1 MHWWYD
7 WSYNGWPHMWFFP
20 FFPIAFIVL
29 CLIIMV
35 FVMMPMMRRRGRDRF
50 DFQQKTALDI
60 LNERY
65 AKGEIDRAEY
75 DEKRRAIS

>member
-1 MHWWYD
+1 
-7 WSYNGWPHMWFFP
+7 MWFFP

-35 FVMMPMMRRRGRDRF
+35 FVMMPMMRRRRHDRF

-65 AKGEIDRAEY
+65 ANGEIDRAEY
-75 DEKRRAIS
+75 DEKRRVIS